1 MAAEEVLEE
10 GFEFEGAGNGLID
23 FDELAGGEFFPARAY
38 RSVIAEAVE
47 EEFNLG
53 KGEAHVSGEADE
65 EDAREG
71 VAGVA
76 ALATEALGRS
86 EEAAFFV
93 VTDGG
98 GLEAGPAGELAHFYF
113 FSPLRNP
120 TSPPSAA

>member
-53 KGEAHVSGEADE
+53 KGEAHFGGEANE

-76 ALATEALGRS
+76 ALAAEALGRS
-86 EEAAFFV
+86 QEAAFFV

-98 GLEAGPAGELAHFYF
+98 GVEASAAGELDAFHY
-113 FSPLRNP
+113 SSQVL
-120 TSPPSAA
+120 TLSWA